1 MTLGVPPTI
10 RTHKQNGPLRLL
22 LVEDSPSDALLLR
35 EMLDQVADRQYQVT
49 HVETLAAGQGKARRA
64 STDCVLLD
72 LFLPDAERLDGL
84 AGLQGVAPKLPIVVL
99 TGLSDAELALTA
111 VREGAQDFIFKG
123 QINPEALDRSLR
135 YAIER
140 KKIEEEL
147 KDALKERD
155 RYLVQLRKIA
165 EVLPMCAKCGSIRPS
180 GQWLDVIDYFCDEA
194 PFLRDGL
201 CPRCFRQAE
210 GESLDARRTARKKR
224 HPSQPGR

>member
-1 MTLGVPPTI
+1 MTVSLSSI
-10 RTHKQNGPLRLL
+10 RSDKQRRPLRLL

-35 EMLDQVADRQYQVT
+35 EMLDAAGDRQYEVT
-49 HVETLAAGQGKARRA
+49 HVETLAAGQRSLQLA
-64 STDCVLLD
+64 SSDCALLD
-72 LFLPDAERLDGL
+72 LLLPDAEKLEGL
-84 AGLQGVAPKLPIVVL
+84 AGLQAVAPKVPIVVL
-99 TGLSDAELALTA
+99 TGLSDAELGLTA
-111 VREGAQDFIFKG
+111 VKEGAQDFMFKG
-123 QINPEALDRSLR
+123 QINREALDRSLR

-140 KKIEEEL
+140 KRIEEEL
-147 KDALKERD
+147 KEAVEERD
-155 RYLVQLRKIA
+155 RYLGQLRKVA

-210 GESLDARRTARKKR
+210 GESLGARRAARNKR